1 MLNASEEN
9 RIRISMQY
17 FADDG
22 DKNTNDSA
30 DSNNSDSGNSSADN
44 KQTGDNNQN
53 TQNNQNNQQEEEESK
68 VDVSEIFGMSEEA
81 IKKLIAE
88 KKAKDDANKDAE
100 TKLNEALEEKAKAE
114 AKVSAMMLGAKPDCV
129 DDVITLATAKSN
141 DGKQFKTV
149 ISEIKKKHPDMF
161 TNGNE
166 EPGKKGTGN
175 SIGNGKKSGDS
186 SESIAT
192 RLAKSKRKNQK
203 SSFFGK

>member
-1 MLNASEEN
+1 MLYANEEN

-17 FADDG
+17 FAEDG
-22 DKNTNDSA
+22 DKNTDDNTDGDNSG
-30 DSNNSDSGNSSADN
+30 SGSDSDTT
-44 KQTGDNNQN
+44 KQGDSDSKGNQN
-53 TQNNQNNQQEEEESK
+53 EEEKEEEPK

-88 KKAKDDANKDAE
+88 KKARDDANKDAE
-100 TKLNEALEEKAKAE
+100 TKLNEALEEKARAE

-175 SIGNGKKSGDS
+175 SIGNGKKNSGG

-192 RLAKSKRKNQK
+192 RLAKNKKGTQK